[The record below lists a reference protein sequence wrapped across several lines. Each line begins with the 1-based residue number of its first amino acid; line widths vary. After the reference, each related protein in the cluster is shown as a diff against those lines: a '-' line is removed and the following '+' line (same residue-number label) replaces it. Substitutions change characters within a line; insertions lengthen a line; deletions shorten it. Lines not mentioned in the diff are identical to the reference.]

1 MYIKHGGW
9 RQKPRI
15 YPRDSGWN
23 DHNLC
28 SALGTPKV
36 LCKVNISISSSC
48 SQLAWWSVP
57 TPFWLPLSP
66 FFFWL
71 CPWHKEASRPGIEP
85 VPQQRPE
92 PQQWKDQ
99 ILNLLSYPG
108 TPRLPLFM
116 PTTRIH
122 SFLLPC
128 FHWSSSWRDAVER
141 DSSTKQCS
149 WSWSR
154 SQRIVASGLGHLW
167 REEAF
172 RVPQEEVR
180 IKTWSPEVAAP
191 GLWYME
197 GEKAKGNDSRLSPRT
212 HKPLPRRNKPARIQW
227 K

>member
-108 TPRLPLFM
+108 THRMRPSGGVFQ
-116 PTTRIH
+116 
-122 SFLLPC
+122 FLNFQGRGLWP
-128 FHWSSSWRDAVER
+128 FTLALNYAVWL
-141 DSSTKQCS
+141 T
-149 WSWSR
+149 
-154 SQRIVASGLGHLW
+154 
-167 REEAF
+167 
-172 RVPQEEVR
+172 VPQCRHRKEL
-180 IKTWSPEVAAP
+180 PP
-191 GLWYME
+191 
-197 GEKAKGNDSRLSPRT
+197 LSM
-212 HKPLPRRNKPARIQW
+212 H
-227 K
+227 